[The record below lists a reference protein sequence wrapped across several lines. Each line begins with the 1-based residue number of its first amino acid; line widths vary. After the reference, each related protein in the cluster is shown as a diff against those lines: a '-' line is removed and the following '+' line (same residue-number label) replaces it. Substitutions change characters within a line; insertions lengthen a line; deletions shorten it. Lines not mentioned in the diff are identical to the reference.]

1 MEATPDLSFR
11 PKQGDFWQKPEG
23 ITGIIFLTTLAFA
36 LAMLSLRFFPVLL
49 SSIFQ
54 PLPLTVLLLLIMGGL
69 VVLIDRSF
77 RHSLWGIFTRGMR
90 WITHRFVKIDP
101 ISTLNRHLA
110 GLADNLGNLKRQSA
124 KLRGQ
129 MHQLKELIHNN
140 EGQIRLNLQEAAQAR
155 STNQQAELILKSR
168 KAGRLQES
176 NLRLETL
183 YQKMVV
189 LYQVLSRMHD
199 NSKIL
204 YEDIQD
210 QVALKEQEL
219 KAVHASHSAMQSAK
233 NIIQG
238 DPESRGLFDAAMEAV
253 ADDVGLKM
261 GELERFMHASN
272 RFMDTIDLQN
282 GVFEEAGLKALEVLE
297 QEASGLLSTNETLE
311 LSGKEV
317 PKQVSPYDKLFE

>member
-1 MEATPDLSFR
+1 
-11 PKQGDFWQKPEG
+11 
-23 ITGIIFLTTLAFA
+23 
-36 LAMLSLRFFPVLL
+36 
-49 SSIFQ
+49 
-54 PLPLTVLLLLIMGGL
+54 
-69 VVLIDRSF
+69 
-77 RHSLWGIFTRGMR
+77 
-90 WITHRFVKIDP
+90 
-101 ISTLNRHLA
+101 
-110 GLADNLGNLKRQSA
+110 
-124 KLRGQ
+124 